1 MIKTAAVAVLA
12 TLLTASVVFNYRFT
26 AHIGNLEQTIATQEQ
41 TITAQQQQIEHNRQ
55 YMSQLEGDIL
65 QLEDN
70 VSYLISE
77 NDSLRSE
84 VSQLEDAAEY
94 WEDEASNWENEANT
108 WMEAYYELESLGGY
122 REFGSLRELEDWL
135 RDDPTSGRHYSSS
148 YDCDDFAI
156 DLTLAAIRDGYWIGL
171 YSEDDHVMNFTI
183 IGNNVYSI
191 EPQTDQVELWGF
203 VD

>member
-1 MIKTAAVAVLA
+1 MIKTAAIAVLA

-26 AHIGNLEQTIATQEQ
+26 AHIGELEQTIATQGQ
-41 TITAQQQQIEHNRQ
+41 TITAQQQQIEHNRE

-70 VSYLISE
+70 VSYLMSE

-94 WEDEASNWENEANT
+94 WEDEANT

-122 REFGSLRELEDWL
+122 REFGSLRELTDWL
-135 RDDPTSGRHYSSS
+135 RDDPTSERHYSSS
-148 YDCDDFAI
+148 YDCDDFAM

-171 YSEDDHVMNFTI
+171 YSEEDHVMNFTV

-191 EPQTDQVELWGF
+191 EPQTDHVELWGF